1 MIVCKKCEFEVSDSM
16 RHALIKNCCP
26 ACGGALLGD
35 LHVQRLEL
43 MKQRILQQEFSARID
58 SDLIFDLSMFLLME
72 FYPERLEA
80 SKEDSTYEEEGSEPE
95 EVSGE
100 VVMEETYESIRDQ
113 VRGEVLSEEEFQE
126 NPDDLK
132 VARLKRIAKEKRV
145 NNPGAIVRRVSD

>member
-1 MIVCKKCEFEVSDSM
+1 M

-80 SKEDSTYEEEGSEPE
+80 SKEDSTYEEEDLEYE
-95 EVSGE
+95 EISGE

-113 VRGEVLSEEEFQE
+113 VRSEVLSEEEFQE

-132 VARLKRIAKEKRV
+132 VARLKRIAKEKKV
-145 NNPGAIVRRVSD
+145 NNPGAIVRRISD